1 MYLGEP
7 LIQQDPMGLKRVLS
21 PDHQGTVPDGP
32 LLVHFFRR
40 LNSADRYMTDGCT
53 MALHKGV
60 TKWIWESLA
69 DEITDT
75 ITCP

>member
-40 LNSADRYMTDGCT
+40 LNSTDRYMTDWMDYGI
-53 MALHKGV
+53 AQGGNKVDLG
-60 TKWIWESLA
+60 ELSR
-69 DEITDT
+69 
-75 ITCP
+75 